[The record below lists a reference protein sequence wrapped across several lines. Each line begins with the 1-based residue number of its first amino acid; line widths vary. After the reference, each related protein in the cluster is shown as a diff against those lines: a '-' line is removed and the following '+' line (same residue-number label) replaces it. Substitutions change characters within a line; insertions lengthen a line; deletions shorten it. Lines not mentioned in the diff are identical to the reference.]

1 MNIQQQMED
10 TQQAVTEKLKRW
22 KIDLLLRANAT
33 ILSQMGIDSTE
44 EEKVFANELRKENLK
59 KVQDIDPEFFDIIN
73 DNEA

>member
-10 TQQAVTEKLKRW
+10 TQQAVTERLKKW

>member
-1 MNIQQQMED
+1 
-10 TQQAVTEKLKRW
+10 
-22 KIDLLLRANAT
+22 
-33 ILSQMGIDSTE
+33 MGIDSTE

>member
-10 TQQAVTEKLKRW
+10 TQQAVLEKLKRW

-59 KVQDIDPEFFDIIN
+59 KIKDIDPDFFDIVN

>member
-44 EEKVFANELRKENLK
+44 EEKVFANQLRKENLK

>member
-10 TQQAVTEKLKRW
+10 TQQAVTERLKRW

>member
-10 TQQAVTEKLKRW
+10 TQQAVLEKLKRW

-59 KVQDIDPEFFDIIN
+59 KIKDIDPDFFDIIN